1 MKPFFQKYY
10 GLFSIAL
17 LCLFY
22 VWRAIDFPIHDFTNY
37 YFGGYFLANGT
48 FNASVYFPYH
58 FNQAIANLGYQGLFG
73 SYAPNTPFLA
83 LVFYPFSLL
92 SLASAKLVFNS
103 ISVLLFVYSI
113 QRLASVYKVKPMY
126 LFLIPIVFFIPIKN
140 NLLFG
145 QVYFALIFLLSES
158 WIAYKKNRF
167 VTMSLCLSF
176 AILLKVFPVL
186 FLLHF
191 LFKKELKPFLYT
203 CLFSGLLLLISMAI
217 SGSTVW
223 LYYFETVLPKASNGE
238 IATAFVDNYQSV
250 FMFFKRIFIFDAVEN
265 PGAIIDFP
273 GLFHA
278 VLLTFK
284 IGILAVGFYIS
295 RKVSDGFWVFSYWI
309 LAMLLLSPYGSSYTL
324 LLLIFPYLAISK
336 SKLEVKE
343 KVFFVIVMLLI
354 NMLPLSIFRLSVF
367 PFSYIRLIF
376 FGLLFLVFILVFYKK
391 VEWQNVAKVSVIA
404 IILMLLFQS
413 NHSGKSAYL
422 LDKDSPI
429 LIYDYQINGEE
440 LTYYYW
446 NEKGKNHHSVFMKS
460 SHFLTAEIK
469 NNQVLYKGKS
479 ITNDNSH
486 KVKPMIIDDKTL
498 IYLSDFDRGIGFY
511 TLRKID
517 LH

>member
-1 MKPFFQKYY
+1 
-10 GLFSIAL
+10 
-17 LCLFY
+17 
-22 VWRAIDFPIHDFTNY
+22 
-37 YFGGYFLANGT
+37 
-48 FNASVYFPYH
+48 
-58 FNQAIANLGYQGLFG
+58 
-73 SYAPNTPFLA
+73 
-83 LVFYPFSLL
+83 
-92 SLASAKLVFNS
+92 
-103 ISVLLFVYSI
+103 
-113 QRLASVYKVKPMY
+113 
-126 LFLIPIVFFIPIKN
+126 
-140 NLLFG
+140 
-145 QVYFALIFLLSES
+145 
-158 WIAYKKNRF
+158 
-167 VTMSLCLSF
+167 
-176 AILLKVFPVL
+176 LKVFPVL

-203 CLFSGLLLLISMAI
+203 CLFSGLLLLISMAV

-223 LYYFETVLPKASNGE
+223 LFYFETVLPKASNGE

-273 GLFHA
+273 VLFLA

-324 LLLIFPYLAISK
+324 LLLLFPYLAISK
-336 SKLEVKE
+336 SKLDVKE
-343 KVFFVIVMLLI
+343 KVFFGIVMLLI

-391 VEWQNVAKVSVIA
+391 VEWQNVAKVSVIV
-404 IILMLLFQS
+404 IILTLLFQS
-413 NHSGKSAYL
+413 NPTEKSAYL

-469 NNQVLYKGKS
+469 NNQVLYKGKP